1 MIEELSIVAVAYMIN
16 VLLKDFLLIRRVL
29 YIIVAFSVLKFF
41 PGKTRL
47 LLQATLAWNVFEL
60 ADAFLN
66 LTNYDDEDYK
76 CTSTASISKSE
87 KTDEKPQEPSSPE
100 KVSVSSSFPPQTD
113 ELTPHE
119 DSTSAP
125 QSTDVQ

>member
-16 VLLKDFLLIRRVL
+16 ILLKDLQLIRRVL
-29 YIIVAFSVLKFF
+29 YIVVAFSVLKFF

-76 CTSTASISKSE
+76 CTFTASTSKSE
-87 KTDEKPQEPSSPE
+87 KTGEEPQEPSLPG
-100 KVSVSSSFPPQTD
+100 KVSVSSSSPLQME

-125 QSTDVQ
+125 QSTDAQ